1 MSFLCFGMF
10 IKDLWCEELKTS
22 EARDEVTLFWIEK
35 IFFYDYSFNV
45 VINLHLIFLVSEC
58 LSICVD
64 ALL

>member
-1 MSFLCFGMF
+1 MF

-35 IFFYDYSFNV
+35 IFCYEYSFNV